1 MCLSLLSNVKKGN
14 PDGTFTFDLASKH
27 FTQFF
32 ILSDDYK
39 KSSTLCAMGW
49 LPDIFFKYSLLQLYI
64 EKVLSYHLLPVFL
77 LIEFKEERF
86 PNNKITLLKW
96 ELDFEESMHQALQ
109 TFHFRHTF
117 HWKSWVRL
125 WRRLP
130 HEPSTLSYL
139 RRSWRGSRDSRSI
152 WLITYSKKFCLDGWV
167 AGRTT
172 CLLEFLAT

>member
-1 MCLSLLSNVKKGN
+1 MVHLHLTWRQSISHSFSFYRMITRSPLLYVQWAGFL
-14 PDGTFTFDLASKH
+14 TF
-27 FTQFF
+27 
-32 ILSDDYK
+32 
-39 KSSTLCAMGW
+39 
-49 LPDIFFKYSLLQLYI
+49 FFKYSLLQLYI

-167 AGRTT
+167 AT
-172 CLLEFLAT
+172 